1 VRRRARKPDSERP
14 LIRDRDARLYEE
26 LAHQIA
32 MEASRN
38 RELTP
43 ELREVSRRLHEAIH
57 RRLDAMER
65 NELVRRAAERRRTR
79 RSLPR

>member
-1 VRRRARKPDSERP
+1 V
-14 LIRDRDARLYEE
+14 IRDKDARLYEE

-32 MEASRN
+32 MEAARK

-57 RRLDAMER
+57 QRLDAMDR
-65 NELVRRAAERRRTR
+65 NELVRRAAERRRTP
-79 RSLPR
+79 RSRPR